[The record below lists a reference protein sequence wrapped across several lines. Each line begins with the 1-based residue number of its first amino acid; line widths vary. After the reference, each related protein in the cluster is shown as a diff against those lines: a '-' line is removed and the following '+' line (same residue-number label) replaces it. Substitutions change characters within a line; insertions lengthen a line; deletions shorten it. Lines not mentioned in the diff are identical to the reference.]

1 MRPRALALLLL
12 VVPSLA
18 RVAPLAADWESLST
32 ARLAGDSAYLRAR
45 SQLRQAELALAQ
57 HGRAYLP
64 YLALRSASPTSPGT
78 TSSIKVTDGAL
89 QSSALAAELRFE
101 NLFGAEIAFTAP
113 FVFGGSSPP
122 GFGNPSITVSRAIV
136 EESAADLLRA
146 RADQLRAA
154 ASVEEAAA
162 DVRIGLVSDVLDAWR
177 SARVVA
183 SHRKNLATLE
193 RLRDVTRS
201 ESDAREVERRILQAR
216 RAILVAEAA
225 LEAIDP
231 EVRAEAEAL
240 YPEVRELVEGWIRAL
255 PPQGARPSESAEV
268 AAERLELAA
277 AERERSLWFLP
288 WLPNPTLSASLG
300 YDLDKPGLTWQVSLL
315 FSTDLLDRGERAAE
329 ASARR
334 EAPELARIGLAS
346 AERSRERAATSA
358 WNALEV
364 LDIDRRLQALD
375 IEDAREI
382 AEQWRE
388 LFARGF
394 VTEEDVVM
402 VETDLAVEELDAV
415 RIEHDALKKQLELL
429 QLFVS
434 SPGGE
439 ARLP

>member
-18 RVAPLAADWESLST
+18 RVTPLAADWESLYA
-32 ARLAGDSAYLRAR
+32 ARLAGDSAYLRAQ

-57 HGRAYLP
+57 EERTYLP
-64 YLALRSASPTSPGT
+64 YLALRSASPTSPG
-78 TSSIKVTDGAL
+78 SSSSLKVTDGAL

-101 NLFGAEIAFTAP
+101 NLLGAKIAFTVP
-113 FVFGGSSPP
+113 FLFGGSEPP
-122 GFGNPSITVSRAIV
+122 GLGNPSVTASRAIID
-136 EESAADLLRA
+136 ESRADSLRA
-146 RADQLRAA
+146 RAGLLRAA
-154 ASVEEAAA
+154 DSVERAAA
-162 DVRIGLVSDVLDAWR
+162 DVRRSLVSDILEAYR

-225 LEAIDP
+225 LGAIDP
-231 EVRAEAEAL
+231 DVRTEAEAL
-240 YPEVRELVEGWIRAL
+240 YPGVRELVEGWVRAL
-255 PPQGARPSESAEV
+255 PPRGTRPPESAEL

-288 WLPNPTLSASLG
+288 YLPNPTLSASLG
-300 YDLDKPGLTWQVSLL
+300 YDMDKPGLTWQVSLL
-315 FSTDLLDRGERAAE
+315 FSTDLLDRGERAAA

-334 EAPELARIGLAS
+334 EAPELARIGVAS
-346 AERSRERAATSA
+346 AERSRERSAASA
-358 WNALEV
+358 WDALEI
-364 LDIDRRLQALD
+364 LDIDRSLQALD

-394 VTEEDVVM
+394 VTAEDVVM
-402 VETDLAVEELDAV
+402 VEIDLAVEELDAV
-415 RIEHDALKKQLELL
+415 RIEHDALRKQLELL
-429 QLFVS
+429 QLFGS

-439 ARLP
+439 ARAP